1 MSTIYRSSSDAGE
14 VDFVD
19 LEDEDIGV
27 VYCQI
32 TLYQD
37 EPLMLAEEDDK
48 ENGERNEEVHLDGLT
63 PASAGGEIGT
73 YYSLFALPQSSTFVC
88 YIFGCKRD
96 QPSAFSFPNNQAAFK
111 LFKMSHVKIVLFFF
125 NWKFIFRRVPFPNA
139 LQLLV

>member
-1 MSTIYRSSSDAGE
+1 MSTIYQSSSDPGE

-48 ENGERNEEVHLDGLT
+48 KNGERNEEVNLDGLT
-63 PASAGGEIGT
+63 PAMLE
-73 YYSLFALPQSSTFVC
+73 V
-88 YIFGCKRD
+88 R
-96 QPSAFSFPNNQAAFK
+96 
-111 LFKMSHVKIVLFFF
+111 
-125 NWKFIFRRVPFPNA
+125 
-139 LQLLV
+139 